1 MEASL
6 KDISKEKKRIGG
18 NWAVAGIDLVR
29 KYQREYAKYFLQWII
44 LYSIY
49 SSTKRSH
56 LKVEGGFLIII
67 LNLSVE
73 NLKERLNNR
82 HNEAEWVVTD
92 LVEVC
97 KLQNHTIDDF
107 FN

>member
-1 MEASL
+1 M
-6 KDISKEKKRIGG
+6 
-18 NWAVAGIDLVR
+18 
-29 KYQREYAKYFLQWII
+29 
-44 LYSIY
+44 YSIY

-82 HNEAEWVVTD
+82 HNKAEWVVTD

-97 KLQNHTIDDF
+97 KLQNLIIDDLSITEIHCSGEQ
-107 FN
+107 NILSQ

>member
-1 MEASL
+1 M
-6 KDISKEKKRIGG
+6 
-18 NWAVAGIDLVR
+18 
-29 KYQREYAKYFLQWII
+29 
-44 LYSIY
+44 YSIY

-97 KLQNHTIDDF
+97 KLQNLIIDDLSITEIHCSGEQ
-107 FN
+107 NILSQ

>member
-1 MEASL
+1 M
-6 KDISKEKKRIGG
+6 
-18 NWAVAGIDLVR
+18 
-29 KYQREYAKYFLQWII
+29 
-44 LYSIY
+44 YSIY

-56 LKVEGGFLIII
+56 LKVERGFLIII

-97 KLQNHTIDDF
+97 KLQNHIID
-107 FN
+107 NLSITEIHCSGEQNILSQ

>member
-1 MEASL
+1 M
-6 KDISKEKKRIGG
+6 
-18 NWAVAGIDLVR
+18 
-29 KYQREYAKYFLQWII
+29 
-44 LYSIY
+44 YSIY

-73 NLKERLNNR
+73 NLKERLNDR

-97 KLQNHTIDDF
+97 KLQNILDDLSI
-107 FN
+107 NDIHCSGEQNILSQ

>member
-1 MEASL
+1 M
-6 KDISKEKKRIGG
+6 
-18 NWAVAGIDLVR
+18 
-29 KYQREYAKYFLQWII
+29 
-44 LYSIY
+44 YSIY

-97 KLQNHTIDDF
+97 KLQNILDDLSI
-107 FN
+107 NDIHCSGEQNILSQ